1 MIINQIEELNKT
13 DIKLLKYIIRN
24 ITEEGMG
31 EISFFDSRMV
41 AMVMGIT
48 DKNDVE
54 IQDLFINSL
63 INIINIPILIGDN
76 SFPLY
81 DELEAEGNLNW
92 VKANSNVR
100 KNIHEAVDYLMN
112 YVINPDKHSFL
123 VTGLNTEI

>member
-48 DKNDVE
+48 DKNDAE

-76 SFPLY
+76 LFPLY
-81 DELEAEGNLNW
+81 DELESEGNLNW

>member
-1 MIINQIEELNKT
+1 MIINNIEELNKT
-13 DIKLLKYIIRN
+13 DIELLKYIIKH

-48 DKNDVE
+48 DKNDAE

-76 SFPLY
+76 LFPLY